1 MAYPAIYERTVQLL
15 GEDNFAK
22 LKKAKIAIVGLG
34 GVGGTCFMCL
44 LRSGLSAFLLV
55 DDDVINEN
63 NLNRQILYSPSD
75 VGKTKVEAAKQYAR
89 PYIENEQSIA
99 IDSRWLGPDNID
111 SFGFENYD
119 VVIDCIDDVPAKVA
133 LAEYC
138 LQRHIPFLVS
148 LGMGN
153 RLDPTKVSLTSL
165 DKTEGCPLAR
175 KLRYELRKKGIDIR
189 RITVAFSSEEP
200 LRKGSVPAS
209 IMTVPSAAGLA
220 LAYEAMKIL
229 LFNFSPEG

>member
-44 LRSGLSAFLLV
+44 LRSGLSTFLLV

-75 VGKTKVEAAKQYAR
+75 VGKTKVEAVR

-99 IDSRWLGPDNID
+99 IDSRRLGPDNID

-119 VVIDCIDDVPAKVA
+119 AVIDCIDDVPAKVA

-138 LQRHIPFLVS
+138 LQRHIPFLMS

-220 LAYEAMKIL
+220 LAYGAMKIL